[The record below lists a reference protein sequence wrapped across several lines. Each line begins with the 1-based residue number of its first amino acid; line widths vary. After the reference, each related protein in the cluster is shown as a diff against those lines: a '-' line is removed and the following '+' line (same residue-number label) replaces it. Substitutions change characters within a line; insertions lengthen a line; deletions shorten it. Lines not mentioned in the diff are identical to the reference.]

1 MNSKPHNTE
10 NYGRVNSGDEDDVNV
25 NGAAYGDQ
33 TWRGPSCD
41 SEKQWLHCAQIQIHK
56 NKYKY
61 RNTFN

>member
-1 MNSKPHNTE
+1 MNSKPHNTD

-41 SEKQWLHCAQIQIHK
+41 SEKQWLHCA
-56 NKYKY
+56 
-61 RNTFN
+61 